1 MQIMLVL
8 FKSKG
13 VFMETTMFKG
23 TTVNLTGTTINV
35 GDKAPAVI
43 ATGTDL
49 SDVEIGG
56 AKEKIQ
62 LIITV
67 PSLDTA
73 TCAAETRRFN
83 QDVNNL
89 DICETTVV
97 SMDLPF
103 AADRFCSTE
112 GIANLT
118 VVSDYIDKEVS
129 RAYGVLMSDNKLK
142 GLSARAIFVVDR
154 NGEIIYKEI
163 VPEVTDEPN
172 YEAALDA
179 IKAAR

>member
-1 MQIMLVL
+1 MQ
-8 FKSKG
+8 
-13 VFMETTMFKG
+13 TTTFKG
-23 TTVNLTGTTINV
+23 TTVKLAGNALNV
-35 GDKAPAVI
+35 GDKAPSVI

-56 AKEKIQ
+56 AKDNIQ

-67 PSLDTA
+67 PSLDTD

-83 QDVNNL
+83 QEVNDL

-103 AADRFCSTE
+103 AADRFCTTE

-118 VVSDYIDKEVS
+118 VASDYIDKEVS
-129 RAYGVLMSDNKLK
+129 KAFGILMDDNKLK
-142 GLSARAIFVVDR
+142 GLSARAVFVIDR
-154 NGEIIYKEI
+154 NGEIVYKEI

-172 YEAALDA
+172 YEAALEA
-179 IKAAR
+179 IKEAR

>member
-1 MQIMLVL
+1 MQ
-8 FKSKG
+8 
-13 VFMETTMFKG
+13 TTMFKG
-23 TTVNLTGTTINV
+23 TPVKLAGNEVKV
-35 GDKAPAVI
+35 GDKAPLVT

-56 AKEKIQ
+56 AKDKVQ

-83 QDVNNL
+83 MEVNDL

-112 GIANLT
+112 GIENLT
-118 VVSDYIDKEVS
+118 VASDYIDKAVS
-129 RAYGVLMSDNKLK
+129 KAFGVLMDDNKLK
-142 GLSARAIFVVDR
+142 GLSARAIFVIDR
-154 NGEIIYKEI
+154 SGDIVYKEI

-172 YEAALDA
+172 YEAALEA
-179 IKAAR
+179 IKEAR

>member
-1 MQIMLVL
+1 MQ
-8 FKSKG
+8 
-13 VFMETTMFKG
+13 TTTFKG
-23 TTVNLTGTTINV
+23 TTVNLSGTEINV
-35 GDKAPAVI
+35 GDKAPSVI

-49 SDVEIGG
+49 SDVTIGG
-56 AKEKIQ
+56 AKDKVQ

-83 QDVNNL
+83 VDVNNL

-112 GIANLT
+112 GIENLT
-118 VVSDYIDKEVS
+118 VASDYIDKEVS
-129 RAYGVLMSDNKLK
+129 KAYGVLMADNKLV
-142 GLSARAIFVVDR
+142 GLSARSVFVIDR
-154 NGEIIYKEI
+154 NGEVIYKEI
-163 VPEVTDEPN
+163 VAEVTDEPN
-172 YEAALDA
+172 YEAALEA
-179 IKAAR
+179 IKEAR

>member
-1 MQIMLVL
+1 MQ
-8 FKSKG
+8 
-13 VFMETTMFKG
+13 TTTFNG
-23 TTVNLTGTTINV
+23 SIVNLSGNTINV
-35 GDKAPAVI
+35 GDKAPSVI
-43 ATGTDL
+43 AVGTDL

-56 AKEKIQ
+56 AKDNIQ

-67 PSLDTA
+67 PSLDTD

-103 AADRFCSTE
+103 ASERFCTTE

-118 VVSDYIDKEVS
+118 VASDYIDKEVS
-129 RAYGVLMSDNKLK
+129 KAYGVLMDNGKLK
-142 GLSARAIFVVDR
+142 GLSARTVFVIDR
-154 NGEIIYKEI
+154 SGEVVYKEI
-163 VPEVTDEPN
+163 VSEVTAEPN

-179 IKAAR
+179 IKEAR

>member
-1 MQIMLVL
+1 MQI
-8 FKSKG
+8 
-13 VFMETTMFKG
+13 TTFKG
-23 TTVNLTGTTINV
+23 TTVNLAGNALNV
-35 GDKAPAVI
+35 GDKAPSVI

-56 AKEKIQ
+56 AKDRVQ

-67 PSLDTA
+67 PSLDTD

-83 QDVNNL
+83 VDVNNL

-103 AADRFCSTE
+103 AADRFCTTE
-112 GIANLT
+112 GIENLT
-118 VVSDYIDKEVS
+118 VASDYIDKEVS
-129 RAYGVLMSDNKLK
+129 KSFGILMDDNKLK
-142 GLSARAIFVVDR
+142 GLSARAVFVIDR
-154 NGEIIYKEI
+154 SGEIVYKEI

-172 YEAALDA
+172 YEAALEA
-179 IKAAR
+179 IKEAR

>member
-1 MQIMLVL
+1 MQ
-8 FKSKG
+8 
-13 VFMETTMFKG
+13 TTMFKG
-23 TTVNLTGTTINV
+23 TPVKLAGNELNV
-35 GDKAPAVI
+35 GDDAPSVI

-56 AKEKIQ
+56 AKDKIQ
-62 LIITV
+62 LIVTV

-83 QDVNNL
+83 VEVNNL

-103 AADRFCSTE
+103 ASQRFCSTE
-112 GIANLT
+112 GIDNLT
-118 VVSDYIDKEVS
+118 VASDYIDKNVS
-129 RAYGVLMSDNKLK
+129 KAFGVLMDDNKLK
-142 GLSARAIFVVDR
+142 GLSARAVFVIDR
-154 NGEIIYKEI
+154 DGKIVYKEI

-172 YEAALDA
+172 YEAVLEA
-179 IKAAR
+179 IKGAR

>member
-1 MQIMLVL
+1 MQ
-8 FKSKG
+8 
-13 VFMETTMFKG
+13 TTTFKG
-23 TTVNLTGTTINV
+23 TTVNLAGNELKV
-35 GDKAPAVI
+35 GDKAPSVK

-56 AKEKIQ
+56 AKDRVQ

-67 PSLDTA
+67 PSLDTD

-83 QDVNNL
+83 VDVNNL

-103 AADRFCSTE
+103 AADRFCTTE
-112 GIANLT
+112 GIENLT
-118 VVSDYIDKEVS
+118 VASDYIDKEVS
-129 RAYGVLMSDNKLK
+129 KAFGILMDDNKLK
-142 GLSARAIFVVDR
+142 GLSARAVFVIDR
-154 NGEIIYKEI
+154 SGEIVYKEI

-172 YEAALDA
+172 YEAALEA
-179 IKAAR
+179 IKEAR

>member
-1 MQIMLVL
+1 MQ
-8 FKSKG
+8 
-13 VFMETTMFKG
+13 TTTFKG
-23 TTVNLTGTTINV
+23 TTVNLAGTQINV
-35 GDKAPAVI
+35 GDKAPSVI

-56 AKEKIQ
+56 AKDKVQ

-67 PSLDTA
+67 PSLDTD

-83 QDVNNL
+83 IDINNL

-112 GIANLT
+112 GIENLT
-118 VVSDYIDKEVS
+118 VASDYIDKMVS
-129 RAYGVLMSDNKLK
+129 KAYGVLMDDNKLK
-142 GLSARAIFVVDR
+142 GLCARAVFVIDR
-154 NGEIIYKEI
+154 NGVVVYKEI

-172 YEAALDA
+172 YEAALEA
-179 IKAAR
+179 IKEAR

>member
-1 MQIMLVL
+1 MQ
-8 FKSKG
+8 
-13 VFMETTMFKG
+13 TTTFKG
-23 TTVNLTGTTINV
+23 TTVNLTGNEINV
-35 GDKAPAVI
+35 GDKAPSVI

-56 AKEKIQ
+56 AKDKVQ

-73 TCAAETRRFN
+73 TCASETRKFN
-83 QDVNNL
+83 VAVNDL
-89 DICETTVV
+89 DICETTVI

-112 GIANLT
+112 GIDNLT
-118 VVSDYIDKEVS
+118 VASDYIDKAVS
-129 RAYGVLMSDNKLK
+129 KAYGVLMDDNKLK

-154 NGEIIYKEI
+154 SGEVIYKEI
-163 VPEVTDEPN
+163 VSEVTDEPD
-172 YEAALDA
+172 YESALEA
-179 IKAAR
+179 IKEAR